1 MRLILVAVFW
11 VLGISTARHF
21 LSLSSWSWLLLAI
34 AATVLAFFLQQHCHR
49 WLAIA
54 LVAFAVGGL
63 RQVLVPGASDIA
75 RYNGSS
81 GTITGLVIDEPVIRD
96 DRAQLRVLADG
107 IFARNDWYKTAGLV
121 LVETDRSVS
130 IAYGDHIRATGLL
143 AMPATWDSFSY
154 ADYLARQGVYSLM
167 RNAGVEVLGSGY
179 GSALQSL
186 LIQFK
191 HTLRDKINH
200 VLPEPQA
207 GLLVGILLGDEQGI
221 SPELERD
228 FLRVDAAHI
237 IAISGFNMVVISA
250 IVMRVFGSISG
261 SIMGSGKTPAALGAI
276 LFIAV
281 YTLLVGADGG
291 ILRAALMSSL
301 LVIGQQLQR
310 KTFVPTSLA
319 FATLC
324 LSMLDPNVLL
334 DIGFQLSFF
343 AVLGLG
349 LFADPLSRRFRA
361 LLERRFTPA
370 AAQLIHSALNEPL
383 IVSIAAQLATLPLIV
398 LYFGRLSL
406 VALPVNIL
414 IVPVQAAILLLGLL
428 AAGISLLAPV
438 IGALI
443 FWCVMVLLSWS
454 IGIVRAFAQFDF
466 AEIALNFDPRLIQ
479 AYYVL
484 LIGGAMIAASR
495 PQFWTGIAAAA
506 RQRRMTLLV
515 LSAAFLLLALMV
527 AMRASR
533 RDGRLHLWALDLGH
547 SNAFLLET
555 PGGAQVLVDGGRFPS
570 RLLTALGDR
579 MPFYDREIEVLA
591 ITHPDEWDMAALNSV
606 LERYSVGVA
615 LTNGQP
621 NRSPG
626 FQAVTQRLA
635 EAGVRQEI
643 VKTGYSIDFGDGV
656 SIQVL
661 HPPEA
666 PRITDRLSDH
676 VLVLRVIHGDVS
688 VLLTSDLSSAG
699 QAMML
704 QQGISPQASVM
715 QIPQHGSVRA
725 IDSQFLA
732 LAQPQIALLQ
742 SDIANRRG
750 DPDPDT
756 LALFRDLDEANRLF
770 RTDQMGAIHIVSD
783 GSRVQVA
790 GSA

>member
-21 LSLSSWSWLLLAI
+21 LSLSSWSWLLLAF
-34 AATVLAFFLQQHCHR
+34 AATVLAFFLRQHRHR

-54 LVAFAVGGL
+54 LFAFAVGGL
-63 RQVLVPGASDIA
+63 RQVFVPGASDIA

-96 DRAQLRVLADG
+96 DRTQLRVLADG

-167 RNAGVEVLGSGY
+167 RNAGVEVLSSGY

-191 HTLRDKINH
+191 QTLRDNINH
-200 VLPEPQA
+200 ALPEPQA
-207 GLLVGILLGDEQGI
+207 GLLIGILLGDEQGI
-221 SPELERD
+221 SPALEDD
-228 FLRVDAAHI
+228 FRRVGAAHI
-237 IAISGFNMVVISA
+237 IAISGFNMVVISS
-250 IVMRVFGSISG
+250 IVMRVFGSFWGIS
-261 SIMGSGKTPAALGAI
+261 KTPAALGAI

-281 YTLLVGADGG
+281 YTLLVGAGGG

-301 LVIGQQLQR
+301 LVIGQQLRR

-324 LSMLDPNVLL
+324 LSMLDPNVLQ

-361 LLERRFTPA
+361 LLERRFSPA

-414 IVPVQAAILLLGLL
+414 IVPIQAAILLLGLL
-428 AAGISLLAPV
+428 ASGISLIAPV
-438 IGALI
+438 IGAVI
-443 FWCVMVLLSWS
+443 FWCVMVMLSWS
-454 IGIVRAFAQFDF
+454 IGIVRAFAQFEF

-495 PQFWTGIAAAA
+495 PQFWTRIAAAA

-547 SNAFLLET
+547 SNAFLIET

-626 FQAVTQRLA
+626 FQAVSQRLA

-676 VLVLRVIHGDVS
+676 VLALRVIHGDVS

-704 QQGISPQASVM
+704 QQGISPQASVL
-715 QIPQHGSVRA
+715 QIPQHGSARA
-725 IDSQFLA
+725 VDSQFLA

>member
-11 VLGISTARHF
+11 VLGISLARHF
-21 LSLSSWSWLLLAI
+21 LSLGFLSWLLLAF
-34 AATVLAFFLQQHCHR
+34 AATILAFFLRQHRHR
-49 WLAIA
+49 WFAIA

-75 RYNGSS
+75 LYNGAS
-81 GTITGLVIDEPVIRD
+81 GTITGLVIEEPVIRD
-96 DRAQLRVLADG
+96 DRAQLRVQADS
-107 IFARNDWYKTAGLV
+107 IFVRNDWYETAGFV
-121 LVETDRSVS
+121 LVETDRTVS
-130 IAYGDHIRATGLL
+130 IAYGDHIRATGRL
-143 AMPATWDSFSY
+143 ATPATWDSFSY
-154 ADYLARQGVYSLM
+154 ADYLARQGVYSFM

-179 GSALQSL
+179 GSTLQSL

-191 HTLRDKINH
+191 QTLRDKINRA
-200 VLPEPQA
+200 LPEPQA

-221 SPELERD
+221 SPALEDD
-228 FLRVDAAHI
+228 FRRVGAAHI

-250 IVMRVFGSISG
+250 IVMRVFGSFW
-261 SIMGSGKTPAALGAI
+261 GSGKTPAALGAI

-281 YTLLVGADGG
+281 YSLLVGAGGG

-301 LVIGQQLQR
+301 LVIGQQLRR
-310 KTFVPTSLA
+310 KTFVPSSLA

-324 LSMLDPNVLL
+324 LSMFDPNVLL
-334 DIGFQLSFF
+334 DIGFQLSLF

-349 LFADPLSRRFRA
+349 LFADPLSRRFRG
-361 LLERRFTPA
+361 LLERRFSPA
-370 AAQLIHSALNEPL
+370 AAQLMHSALNEPL

-428 AAGISLLAPV
+428 AAGVSLLAPV
-438 IGALI
+438 IGTVI

-454 IGIVRAFAQFDF
+454 IEIVRGFAQFDF

-495 PQFWTGIAAAA
+495 PQFWTRIAAAA

-515 LSAAFLLLALMV
+515 LSASFLILALMV
-527 AMRASR
+527 AMCASR

-591 ITHPDEWDMAALNSV
+591 ITHPDEWDIAALNSV
-606 LERYSVGVA
+606 LERYTVGVA

-626 FQAVTQRLA
+626 FQAVTRRLA

-643 VKTGYSIDFGDGV
+643 VTTGYTIDFGDGV
-656 SIQVL
+656 TIQVL
-661 HPPEA
+661 HPPEP
-666 PRITDRLSDH
+666 PRITDRLTDH

-688 VLLTSDLSSAG
+688 VLLTSDLSAAG
-699 QAMML
+699 QVMML

-715 QIPQHGSVRA
+715 QIPQHGSARA

-742 SDIANRRG
+742 SDIANSRG

-756 LALFRDLDEANRLF
+756 LALLRDLDAANRLF

-783 GSRVQVA
+783 GVRVQVA
-790 GSA
+790 G